1 MSKMTLSVSGKSFV
15 SVSFLKRIGLV
26 VDTKSFFE
34 RVPSKHKMKIV
45 TQEAYSTFIQ
55 FAENTNGNIVPW
67 IVSETDPMFGN
78 NEVKPAEYVSRKYIQ
93 NRL

>member
-34 RVPSKHKMKIV
+34 KVPSKHKMKIV
-45 TQEAYSTFIQ
+45 TQEAYSTFVQ